1 MLPKRNYQRDF
12 KGVGVTKK
20 IEAEEIKRLQ
30 ALNPKTVRVDEMN
43 RVVTLVGWTFSE
55 KLPDTYSDENEGK
68 GIEHDS
74 DSLGVSRVTRNG
86 GSHPTYPVVSEHLL
100 VGMINPLTNTPE
112 KDTKGNESGRTR
124 RIGRKNASTI
134 QQKNECS
141 GDNQN
146 FVPVVEGQ
154 FRQRVIHFIHR
165 LLIGLRK

>member
-1 MLPKRNYQRDF
+1 M
-12 KGVGVTKK
+12 TKK
-20 IEAEEIKRLQ
+20 IEVEEIKRLQ
-30 ALNPKTVRVDEMN
+30 ELNPKTVRMDEMN

-68 GIEHDS
+68 DIEHDT

-86 GSHPTYPVVSEHLL
+86 GSHPTETVVSEHLL

-112 KDTKGNESGRTR
+112 KDTKGNESGRAR
-124 RIGRKNASTI
+124 GIGRQYSSTV

-141 GDNQN
+141 SDNQN
-146 FVPVVEGQ
+146 LVPVVEGQ

-165 LLIGLRK
+165 LLLGLRK